1 MDSEVEVAVEV
12 GGAAA
17 VHEVARDSGSDSKA
31 PQVSASSTPPHWHA
45 SSPSGSPSS
54 SSRSGDNTPR
64 HDGKDIDVLF
74 VGTSV
79 NSRACSILVLEL
91 NL

>member
-17 VHEVARDSGSDSKA
+17 VPEVARDSGSDSKA

-54 SSRSGDNTPR
+54 SRSGEITSR

-74 VGTSV
+74 VGTSL
-79 NSRACSILVLEL
+79 NSRACYILVLEL